1 MGASGDKGLRGGTK
15 LATIQ
20 GMTDKDLNPES
31 EPDLPDPSTP
41 AEDAFTPPDHADEE
55 VIVVVEEVETVEPV
69 SDYQPADPVVLNTA
83 VLDIGPPA
91 DDWMPGDIDAA
102 LAAVATLSEIMTDR
116 EAEAQ
121 ARADAKQSAP
131 TFVPEMALP
140 PLTTLKRGQLGS
152 IVPALLLIALGAWL
166 TLTTTGGNPPDPAL
180 VAALVVA
187 GLVVTGLAQWLGT
200 RRWSR
205 GVLFFA
211 LLVLLLAGIIAY
223 ATQPAGIDLLR
234 GYPLLLVAPGLAMV
248 LTGILAR
255 PLNVRL
261 LAPGVLLVVAGVV
274 GLLVTLGIVP
284 ATLLTTVAPFA
295 PVVGIIVLV
304 LWLLPLLFRRRRTRR
319 A

>member
-1 MGASGDKGLRGGTK
+1 
-15 LATIQ
+15 
-20 GMTDKDLNPES
+20 MTDKDLTPES
-31 EPDLPDPSTP
+31 ESDVPNTPTEDTVPPASDDAPDEIY
-41 AEDAFTPPDHADEE
+41 AEADEE
-55 VIVVVEEVETVEPV
+55 VVVVVEEAEYAEPTE
-69 SDYQPADPVVLNTA
+69 PVVLNTA
-83 VLDIGPPA
+83 VLDIGPPP

-121 ARADAKQSAP
+121 ARADAKQPTAP
-131 TFVPEMALP
+131 TFVPEMPLP

-152 IVPALLLIALGAWL
+152 IVPALLLIGLGAWL
-166 TLTTTGGNPPDPAL
+166 TLTTTGGNPPDPML
-180 VAALVVA
+180 VTVIVIA
-187 GLVVTGLAQWLGT
+187 GLVVTLLAQWLGT

-211 LLVLLLAGIIAY
+211 LLVLLVAGVVAF
-223 ATQPAGIDLLR
+223 AVQPTGIDLLR

-248 LTGILAR
+248 LTGVLAR

-274 GLLVTLGIVP
+274 GLLVTLGILP
-284 ATLLTTVAPFA
+284 ANLLTTAAPLA
-295 PVVGIIVLV
+295 PIVGVIVLV
-304 LWLLPLLFRRRRTRR
+304 LWLLPLAFRRRRRPTR